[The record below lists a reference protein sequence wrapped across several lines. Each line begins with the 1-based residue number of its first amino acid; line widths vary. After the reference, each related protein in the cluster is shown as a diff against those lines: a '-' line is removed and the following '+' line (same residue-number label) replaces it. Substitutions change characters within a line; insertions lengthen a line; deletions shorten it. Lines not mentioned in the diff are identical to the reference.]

1 MVLFL
6 IISRNEN
13 KTIDALKF
21 NMFIRLSFNIIQFT
35 SYFNLIK
42 FLQFNFPEAS
52 LAKLESFL
60 QIPGSMPQMIVTEPR
75 MMLLLLIRI
84 PFVRLLA
91 DSHQLTFV

>member
-1 MVLFL
+1 MDILMWN
-6 IISRNEN
+6 S
-13 KTIDALKF
+13 KF
-21 NMFIRLSFNIIQFT
+21 NIFIRLSIFSNLGSTWTWLKVPHGMKNFSNI
-35 SYFNLIK
+35 S
-42 FLQFNFPEAS
+42 LQFNFPEAS